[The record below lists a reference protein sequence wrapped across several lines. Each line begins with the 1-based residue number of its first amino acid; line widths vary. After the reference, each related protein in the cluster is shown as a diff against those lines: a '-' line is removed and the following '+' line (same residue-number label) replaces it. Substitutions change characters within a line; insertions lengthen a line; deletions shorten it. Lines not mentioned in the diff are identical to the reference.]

1 MPVTTYQHGRGTAVK
16 MRVTGGGAFTD
27 ISQYVSSSTLPFNRE
42 EHETTT
48 YDPTLTEKTFQG
60 GNVDRTFSMSGNW
73 STAVDAILAPFV
85 AAASVDIQW
94 GKLGAGTGA
103 AYKQVTGF
111 VTKYEDPTDA
121 GDIDKWS
128 MDIRVSGAVTSG
140 TF

>member
-1 MPVTTYQHGRGTAVK
+1 MAVTTYQHGRGTAVK

-48 YDPTLTEKTFQG
+48 YDPTLTEKTYQG

-73 STAVDAILAPFV
+73 SATVDGILAPFV

-94 GKLGAGTGA
+94 GKVGSGVGS

>member
-1 MPVTTYQHGRGTAVK
+1 MAVTTYQHGRGTAVK
-16 MRVTGGGAFTD
+16 IRVTGGGAFTD
-27 ISQYVSSSTLPFNRE
+27 ISAYVANSTLPFNRE

-60 GNVDRTFSMSGNW
+60 GNVDRTFSMAGNW
-73 STAVDAILAPFV
+73 STAVGAILEPFV
-85 AAASVDIQW
+85 AAASIDIQW
-94 GKLGAGTGA
+94 GKVGSLTGA

-111 VTKYEDPTDA
+111 VTKYEDGTDA

-128 MDIRVSGAVTSG
+128 MDIRVSGAVTTG